1 MSSHHTDFE
10 LTTQLYSFME
20 SVPVLWGW
28 GGLSQL
34 RASDETYTEARGPA
48 DNFIQFA
55 LQVLDDGTKNG
66 QSYLHVFV
74 RVTDASRV
82 PGRPG
87 SSTTPLSTS
96 FLLFE
101 TGEVDMPHGRDIY
114 ESAFMA
120 SNKSLERTREG

>member
-34 RASDETYTEARGPA
+34 RASEETHTEERGPA
-48 DNFIQFA
+48 DNFIQFS
-55 LQVLDDGTKNG
+55 LEVLDDGTKNG
-66 QSYLHVFV
+66 QPYLHALV
-74 RVTDASRV
+74 RVTDASRA
-82 PGRPG
+82 PGQPG
-87 SSTTPLSTS
+87 SSTTPLCTT
-96 FLLFE
+96 FLLFKS
-101 TGEVDMPHGRDIY
+101 GEVDMPHARDIY
-114 ESAFMA
+114 ESAQMA